1 MMGEVGRRETHVYE
15 FEIQRHISI
24 KYLYFQR
31 YVLLVLGKK
40 TGDGRKRRKERDSH
54 LLSTARVTSYKPFI
68 YPAIYF

>member
-24 KYLYFQR
+24 KYL